1 MAWYNV
7 DSAARAGTPNFLDS
21 HTIQYDFG
29 ITYSQFSWRQSTMR
43 VRITLFATSNDWSE
57 VTSAPFS
64 VDMVEPP
71 AGVNRCAATIA
82 QTSLSPSFQSDDETS
97 QSLQNSLQASM
108 LLTCSVHQSWSFL
121 AKSTFT
127 VVSSPY

>member
-1 MAWYNV
+1 MRELQRQQSNWWGGLAWYPI
-7 DSAARAGTPNFLDS
+7 DGAGRSGTPNFLDS

-29 ITYSQFSWRQSTMR
+29 ITYSRFSWRQSTMR
-43 VRITLFATSNDWSE
+43 VRILFAEGNDFSE

-64 VDMVEPP
+64 VDLVEAP

-97 QSLQNSLQASM
+97 QSVQTSLQASM
-108 LLTCSVHQSWSFL
+108 LLTSSVH
-121 AKSTFT
+121 
-127 VVSSPY
+127 